1 MESLFR
7 NTLSP
12 LGWAVMAAIPL
23 VIFALY
29 FLKLKRQPLEVPS
42 TYLWHRVI
50 EDLHVNSLWQK
61 LRKSILLFLQL
72 LVAALAIL
80 ALLRP
85 GWQGETLEG
94 QRFIFL
100 VDNSASMSTTDAKND
115 EARLEEAKNRIGVLI
130 NQMEAGMSAMVI
142 AFAKEPVVVQEFT
155 SNRRTL
161 RDALTRIVPTAAQTD
176 LSGALRLAD
185 GFANPRREA
194 SANVGETA
202 NTDADAKQASQP
214 VNLFIFSDGRF
225 PSVDNFSL
233 GNLRPQFLPLGG
245 TTTSNMGITA
255 LNARPGEEHPEQV
268 QVFAQIVNA
277 SASEA
282 TAEVSLSRNNQLID
296 ALEVKL
302 SPKGIGSATFLLDGD
317 ATGALRAELVP
328 AADYPDRLT
337 IDNMAYVVLDTQRHA
352 RVLLVTPG
360 DSALE
365 LALATERA
373 KRLAKVD
380 TVAPG
385 ELDTPDYKRRVT
397 SESYDLVIYDQCSP
411 REMPPAN
418 TLFIGRRPPL
428 ESWTKDQPTEKAF
441 GPQIVDWQRSHPL
454 LNLVELGE
462 LDVVDTL
469 AVVPPA
475 GGRVLIDSTAGPLLA
490 VAPRDRFEDVVM
502 GFEII
507 GTNEEGQ
514 RTFNTNWP
522 RKHSF
527 PTFWLNVLEYF
538 SQGPDSQEIHRP
550 GELVE
555 VRLSNPEGSIEVA
568 LPGGERVAGTADSD
582 GILAFQETNRPGIYQ
597 VFQDGII
604 VKQFAVNLFDR
615 EESDV
620 AVRVSEAAENGV
632 EGLDVV
638 KSLAIGYVEVE
649 ARTPNSD
656 IRKELWKPLLVLALV
671 VLILEWYIYNRRVY
685 I

>member
-12 LGWAVMAAIPL
+12 WGWAVMAAIPL
-23 VIFALY
+23 AIFALY

-115 EARLEEAKNRIGVLI
+115 ETRLEEAKGRIGDLI
-130 NQMEAGMSAMVI
+130 NQMESGMSAMII
-142 AFAKEPVVVQEFT
+142 AFAKEPLVIQEFT

-161 RDALTRIVPTAAQTD
+161 REALARIMPTAAPTD
-176 LSGALRLAD
+176 LSGALRLAE
-185 GFANPRREA
+185 GFANPRREVNENEGDVA
-194 SANVGETA
+194 
-202 NTDADAKQASQP
+202 DDDAKPAAQP

-225 PSVDNFSL
+225 PPVENFSL

-245 TTTSNMGITA
+245 ISTSNMGITA
-255 LNARPGEEHPEQV
+255 LNARHDEEHPEQV
-268 QVFAQIVNA
+268 QVFTQVANA
-277 SASEA
+277 SAIEA
-282 TAEVSLSRNNQLID
+282 TAEVSLSRNGQLID

-302 SPKGIGSATFLLDGD
+302 PAQGIGSVTFLLDGD
-317 ATGALRAELVP
+317 ATGTLQAELEP
-328 AADYPDRLT
+328 PADYPDRLT
-337 IDNMAYVVLDTQRHA
+337 IDNTAYAVLDTRRHA

-360 DSALE
+360 DNALE
-365 LALATERA
+365 IALETERA

-380 TVAPG
+380 KLGPS
-385 ELDTPDYKRRVT
+385 ELDTPGYNRRVA
-397 SESYDLVIYDQCSP
+397 SENYDLIIYDQCAP

-418 TLFIGRRPPL
+418 TLFVGRRPPL
-428 ESWTKDQPTEKAF
+428 EAWTKDQPSEKAF
-441 GPQIVDWQRSHPL
+441 GPRIIDWQRSHPL
-454 LNLVELGE
+454 LNLVELGD

-469 AVVPPA
+469 AVSPPA

-502 GFEII
+502 GFEIV
-507 GTNEEGQ
+507 GTNETGQ
-514 RTFNTNWP
+514 KTFNTNWP

-527 PTFWLNVLEYF
+527 PTFWLNVLEHF
-538 SQGPDSQEIHRP
+538 SQGPDSQEVHHP
-550 GELVE
+550 DELIE
-555 VRLSNPEGSIEVA
+555 VRIPNPGGSIEVA
-568 LPGGERVAGTADSD
+568 LPGGERMAGVVDSE
-582 GILAFQETNRPGIYQ
+582 GILAFQATNRPGIYQ

-620 AVRVSEAAENGV
+620 AVRVSENEAD
-632 EGLDVV
+632 GLDVV
-638 KSLAIGYVEVE
+638 KSLSLGYVEVE
-649 ARTPNSD
+649 ARSPNSD

-671 VLILEWYIYNRRVY
+671 VLIAEWYIYNRRVY

>member
-12 LGWAVMAAIPL
+12 LGWIVMAAIPL

-85 GWQGETLEG
+85 GWQGEALEG

-100 VDNSASMSTTDAKND
+100 VDNSASMSTTDAAND
-115 EARLEEAKNRIGVLI
+115 AARLAEAKDRIGDLVDQL
-130 NQMEAGMSAMVI
+130 ESGMSAMI
-142 AFAKEPVVVQEFT
+142 ITFAKTPGVVQEFT

-161 RDALTRIVPTAAQTD
+161 REAVARIASTAAQTD

-185 GFANPRREA
+185 GFANPRREV
-194 SANVGETA
+194 SADPDD
-202 NTDADAKQASQP
+202 NTDGDAKSVTQP

-225 PSVDNFSL
+225 PSVENFSL

-245 TTTSNMGITA
+245 TATSNMGITA
-255 LNARPGEEHPEQV
+255 LNARRGEENPEQV
-268 QVFAQIVNA
+268 QVFAQVTNA
-277 SASEA
+277 SGLEA
-282 TAEVSLSRNNQLID
+282 TAEVSLSRNGQLID
-296 ALEVKL
+296 ALEVQL
-302 SPKGIGSATFLLDGD
+302 PPHGVGAATFLLDGD
-317 ATGALRAELVP
+317 ATGSLQAELEPPV
-328 AADYPDRLT
+328 DYVDRLAV
-337 IDNMAYVVLDTQRHA
+337 DNTAYAVLDTRRSA

-360 DSALE
+360 NSVLE
-365 LALATERA
+365 MVLKTERV
-373 KRLAKVD
+373 KRMAKVD
-380 TVAPG
+380 TLSPS
-385 ELDTPDYKRRVT
+385 ELDSPDYKQRIA
-397 SESYDLVIYDQCSP
+397 SENYDLIIYDQCTP
-411 REMPPAN
+411 PEMPPAN

-428 ESWTKDQPTEKAF
+428 ENWTKDESTEKVF

-454 LNLVELGE
+454 LNLVELGDLE
-462 LDVVDTL
+462 VVDTL
-469 AVVPPA
+469 AVPPPA
-475 GGRVLIDSTAGPLLA
+475 GGRVLIDSTVGPLLA
-490 VAPRDRFEDVVM
+490 IAPRDRFEDVVM
-502 GFEII
+502 GFEIV
-507 GTNEEGQ
+507 GTNEAGQ

-527 PTFWLNVLEYF
+527 PSFWLNVLEYF
-538 SQGPDSQEIHRP
+538 SQGADSQEIHRP
-550 GELVE
+550 GELVV
-555 VRLSNPEGSIEVA
+555 VRLPNAGGSIEVV
-568 LPGGERVAGTADSD
+568 LPGGDRVAETIDSE
-582 GILAFQETNRPGIYQ
+582 GILAFTETQRPGIYQ

-620 AVRVSEAAENGV
+620 AVRTDENEA
-632 EGLDVV
+632 EGLAVV

-649 ARTPNSD
+649 ARSPNSD

-671 VLILEWYIYNRRVY
+671 VLIVEWYIYNRRVY